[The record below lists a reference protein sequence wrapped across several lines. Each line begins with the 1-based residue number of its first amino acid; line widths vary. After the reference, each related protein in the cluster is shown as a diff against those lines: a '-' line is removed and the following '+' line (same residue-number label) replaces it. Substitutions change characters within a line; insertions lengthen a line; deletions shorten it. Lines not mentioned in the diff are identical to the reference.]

1 MLNFVLSFDGGSWR
15 AKNVTKLSS
24 KYLDGQNMQ
33 NQTIFQLY
41 IDFSSRKDILKSE
54 KIKKKGKKK
63 KYTPSRQFPKL
74 QLLNFLEKSLTERK
88 CLIKS
93 LTFARRKHRHL

>member
-54 KIKKKGKKK
+54 KIKKKEKRKNIH
-63 KYTPSRQFPKL
+63 QVD
-74 QLLNFLEKSLTERK
+74 NFQS
-88 CLIKS
+88 S
-93 LTFARRKHRHL
+93 NY